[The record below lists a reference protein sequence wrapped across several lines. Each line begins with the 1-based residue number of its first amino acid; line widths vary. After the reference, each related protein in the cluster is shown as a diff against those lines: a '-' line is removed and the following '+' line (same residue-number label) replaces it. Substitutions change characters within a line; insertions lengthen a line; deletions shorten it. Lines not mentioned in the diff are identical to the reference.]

1 MLFTMLAASIA
12 GVSQYFGP
20 VAVRAENAVATG
32 HVNSGVSGLRVRTQ
46 PDTQTGQIITVVD
59 DSFTFDIYETVYTSD
74 TYYWYKIGFDY
85 NGSYTYGY
93 ISGEYTSKDNSYSE
107 DMDFESY
114 LNEQGFPDSYK
125 DGLRQLHVHPEGRH
139 RRRPGGQGPR
149 PADDGRTG
157 RRC

>member
-1 MLFTMLAASIA
+1 M
-12 GVSQYFGP
+12 
-20 VAVRAENAVATG
+20 
-32 HVNSGVSGLRVRTQ
+32 RTQ

-114 LNEQGFPDSYK
+114 LNDIRMGCVSFMQIILNGFLLQIMSEK
-125 DGLRQLHVHPEGRH
+125 
-139 RRRPGGQGPR
+139 
-149 PADDGRTG
+149 TG
-157 RRC
+157 MKLLTMRML